1 MVFKYNLRSSVGR
14 KWKQMKDNKDRND
27 EGRLEEGVCNG
38 CKVKVE
44 DVNKTLECS
53 ACKATFHGP
62 CTQVPLLDKDVKMLN
77 ELLVVNPCVC
87 WICPKCCTSKVLG
100 IESSIEETV
109 SVAQNAA
116 VEAITQM
123 TAEIQS
129 SLTEKMETIISTKLE
144 EMVNKKMEGIMNP
157 KMEEIKSSL
166 CTEVTTPLNNVKT
179 SVNKIKL
186 DVQKNLTYHT
196 NEIKKQST
204 ILKAKQTP
212 GVEKFK
218 VANGRGKAV
227 AYDAKKTVIIKGVKD
242 KELVSSS
249 QKIKSTLSK
258 YFTAIPIE
266 YAYLNKKGTVQ
277 FQFKTEDKAKE
288 VIAAWQPEYFGGG
301 TSVYSPATEKTYAVL
316 RDVDK
321 DIPDEEIKEIL
332 EKNYGTVECRRITYG
347 ERPSF
352 VVKVKFSTEAD
363 MKMAIEKGIII
374 GNVKIYP
381 EESYSRKVRTFRC
394 FNCQKFGHIQ
404 TFCKNSPAC
413 DNCSGKHQTRDCTT
427 PDAKKCANCELN
439 HKASSPDCPKFKAIQ
454 ESRANSLY
462 ESLNSPRYG

>member
-1 MVFKYNLRSSVGR
+1 
-14 KWKQMKDNKDRND
+14 MKDNND
-27 EGRLEEGVCNG
+27 SNDNGRLSGGICNG
-38 CKVKVE
+38 CKDKIE
-44 DVNKTLECS
+44 DSSKILECR
-53 ACKATFHGP
+53 ACKTMFHGL
-62 CTQVPLLDKDVKMLN
+62 CTQVPLLDKDVKVLN
-77 ELLVVNPCVC
+77 ELLLVNPCVC
-87 WICPKCCTSKVLG
+87 WVCPKCCTGKESG
-100 IESSIEETV
+100 IETSIEDTM

-123 TAEIQS
+123 TKDIQENM
-129 SLTEKMETIISTKLE
+129 TDKMEKIISTKLE
-144 EMVNKKMEGIMNP
+144 ELVLKKMEGIIAP
-157 KMEEIKSSL
+157 KMEEIKTKL
-166 CTEVTTPLNNVKT
+166 CAEVKTPINSVKT
-179 SVNKIKL
+179 SVNKIKV
-186 DVQKNLTYHT
+186 DVNKNLTYHT

-204 ILKAKQTP
+204 LLKAKQHI
-212 GVEKFK
+212 GAEQFK
-218 VANGRGKAV
+218 VATGRGKAV

-277 FQFKTEDKAKE
+277 FQFKSEDKANE
-288 VIAAWQPEYFGGG
+288 VITGWKPAYFGGG

-321 DIPDEEIKEIL
+321 DIPDDEIKETL
-332 EKNYGTVECRRITYG
+332 EKEYGPVACSRIKYG

-363 MKMAIEKGIII
+363 MKAAIDKGVIL

-381 EESYSRKVRTFRC
+381 EESYSRKARTFRC
-394 FNCQKFGHIQ
+394 YNCQKFGHIQ
-404 TFCKNSPAC
+404 TFCKNNPAC
-413 DNCSGKHQTRDCTT
+413 DNCSGKHPTRECTT
-427 PDAKKCANCELN
+427 PEALKCANCELK
-439 HKASSPDCPKFKAIQ
+439 HKSSSPDCPKFKSIQ

-462 ESLNSPRYG
+462 ESSNDPKYG